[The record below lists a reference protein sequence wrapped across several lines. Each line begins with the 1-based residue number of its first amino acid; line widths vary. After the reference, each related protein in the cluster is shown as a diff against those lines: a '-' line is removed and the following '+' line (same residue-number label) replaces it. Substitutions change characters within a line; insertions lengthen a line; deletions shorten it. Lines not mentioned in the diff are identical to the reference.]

1 MIHLAI
7 KFVCLLGLLSGTSLL
22 TQARPQYVEPAIK
35 IGVFDSEGNPID
47 KPKVIVY
54 DSLHRFVKEE
64 VVNKTDFKGQ
74 IKKIEI
80 QNFGTYYLQFSKEG
94 YEPIEEVR
102 VTWKNDIVNRSPIV
116 KMKLLNASKSLSW
129 MWWGIG
135 AVMLL
140 MALQGYKIFRKKY
153 NNKNL

>member
-1 MIHLAI
+1 MINLAM
-7 KFVCLLGLLSGTSLL
+7 KFVCLLGFLLGFCPL
-22 TQARPQYVEPAIK
+22 TRALPQNAEPIIK
-35 IGVFDSEGNPID
+35 IGVFDLEGNPID

-54 DSLHRFVKEE
+54 DSLHQFVKEE

-102 VTWKNDIVNRSPIV
+102 VTWKNDMVNRSPIV
-116 KMKLLNASKSLSW
+116 KMKLLNANKSLSW
-129 MWWGIG
+129 MWWGIINSK
-135 AVMLL
+135 
-140 MALQGYKIFRKKY
+140 YKSDKVYFAIY
-153 NNKNL
+153 S

>member
-1 MIHLAI
+1 M
-7 KFVCLLGLLSGTSLL
+7 KFVCLLGFLLGFCPL
-22 TQARPQYVEPAIK
+22 TRALPQNAEPIIK
-35 IGVFDSEGNPID
+35 IGVFDLEGNPID

-54 DSLHRFVKEE
+54 DSLHQFVKEE
-64 VVNKTDFKGQ
+64 VVNKTDFNEQ

-102 VTWKNDIVNRSPIV
+102 VTWKNDMVNRSPIV

-140 MALQGYKIFRKKY
+140 MALQGYKIFRKKCC
-153 NNKNL
+153 KNT

>member
-1 MIHLAI
+1 M
-7 KFVCLLGLLSGTSLL
+7 
-22 TQARPQYVEPAIK
+22 
-35 IGVFDSEGNPID
+35 FDLEGNPID

-54 DSLHRFVKEE
+54 DSLHQFVKEE

-102 VTWKNDIVNRSPIV
+102 VTWKNDMVNRSPIV

-140 MALQGYKIFRKKY
+140 MALQGYKIFRKKCC
-153 NNKNL
+153 KNT

>member
-1 MIHLAI
+1 M
-7 KFVCLLGLLSGTSLL
+7 KFVCLLGFLLGFCPL
-22 TQARPQYVEPAIK
+22 TRALPQNAEPIIK
-35 IGVFDSEGNPID
+35 IGVFDLEGNPID

-54 DSLHRFVKEE
+54 DSLHQFVKEE

-80 QNFGTYYLQFSKEG
+80 QNFGTYHLQFSKDG

-102 VTWKNDIVNRSPIV
+102 VTWKNDMVNRSPIV

-140 MALQGYKIFRKKY
+140 MALQGYKIFRRKCC
-153 NNKNL
+153 KNT

>member
-1 MIHLAI
+1 M
-7 KFVCLLGLLSGTSLL
+7 KFVCLLGFLLGFCPL
-22 TQARPQYVEPAIK
+22 TRALPQNAEPIIK
-35 IGVFDSEGNPID
+35 IGVFDLEGKPND

-54 DSLHRFVKEE
+54 DSLHQFVKEE

-140 MALQGYKIFRKKY
+140 MALQGYKIFRKKCC
-153 NNKNL
+153 KNT

>member
-1 MIHLAI
+1 M
-7 KFVCLLGLLSGTSLL
+7 KFVCLLGFLLGFCPL
-22 TQARPQYVEPAIK
+22 TRALPQNAEPIIK
-35 IGVFDSEGNPID
+35 IGVFDLEGNPID

-54 DSLHRFVKEE
+54 DSLHQFVKEE

-102 VTWKNDIVNRSPIV
+102 VTWKNDMVNRSPIV

-129 MWWGIG
+129 MWWGIINSK
-135 AVMLL
+135 
-140 MALQGYKIFRKKY
+140 YKSDKVYFAIY
-153 NNKNL
+153 S

>member
-1 MIHLAI
+1 M
-7 KFVCLLGLLSGTSLL
+7 KFVCLLGFLLGFCPL
-22 TQARPQYVEPAIK
+22 TRALPQNAEPIIK
-35 IGVFDSEGNPID
+35 IGVFDLEGNPID

-54 DSLHRFVKEE
+54 DSLHQFVKEE

-80 QNFGTYYLQFSKEG
+80 QNYGTYYLQFSKEG

-102 VTWKNDIVNRSPIV
+102 VTWKNDMVNRSPIV
-116 KMKLLNASKSLSW
+116 KMKVLNASKSLSW

-140 MALQGYKIFRKKY
+140 MALQGYKIFRKKCC
-153 NNKNL
+153 KNT

>member
-22 TQARPQYVEPAIK
+22 TQAQPQYVEPAIK

-80 QNFGTYYLQFSKEG
+80 QNFGTYYLQFRKFVSLG
-94 YEPIEEVR
+94 
-102 VTWKNDIVNRSPIV
+102 
-116 KMKLLNASKSLSW
+116 KM
-129 MWWGIG
+129 I
-135 AVMLL
+135 
-140 MALQGYKIFRKKY
+140 
-153 NNKNL
+153 

>member
-102 VTWKNDIVNRSPIV
+102 VTWKNEGLTSMTYTLPLETAYWTLTRPVTWSSRAKRPV
-116 KMKLLNASKSLSW
+116 
-129 MWWGIG
+129 
-135 AVMLL
+135 
-140 MALQGYKIFRKKY
+140 
-153 NNKNL
+153 

>member
-35 IGVFDSEGNPID
+35 IGVFDSGGNPID

-54 DSLHRFVKEE
+54 DSLHWFVKEE
-64 VVNKTDFKGQ
+64 VVNKTDVNEQ

-80 QNFGTYYLQFSKEG
+80 QNFGTYYLQ
-94 YEPIEEVR
+94 
-102 VTWKNDIVNRSPIV
+102 
-116 KMKLLNASKSLSW
+116 
-129 MWWGIG
+129 
-135 AVMLL
+135 
-140 MALQGYKIFRKKY
+140 
-153 NNKNL
+153 

>member
-1 MIHLAI
+1 MNRTIGI
-7 KFVCLLGLLSGTSLL
+7 VCLLWFLCVVCL
-22 TQARPQYVEPAIK
+22 TTRAQTQNVEPIIK

-47 KPKVIVY
+47 KPRVIVY
-54 DSLHRFVKEE
+54 DSLHQFIKEE
-64 VVNKTDFKGQ
+64 IVNKTDFNGQ

-80 QNFGTYYLQFSKEG
+80 QNFGKYYLQFSKEG

>member
-1 MIHLAI
+1 MINLAM
-7 KFVCLLGLLSGTSLL
+7 KFVCLLGFLLGFCPL
-22 TQARPQYVEPAIK
+22 TRALPQNAEPIIK
-35 IGVFDSEGNPID
+35 IGVFDLEGNPID

-54 DSLHRFVKEE
+54 DSLHQFVKEE

-102 VTWKNDIVNRSPIV
+102 VTWKNDMVNRSPIV

-129 MWWGIG
+129 RWWVIV

-140 MALQGYKIFRKKY
+140 MALQGYKIFRKKCC
-153 NNKNL
+153 KNT

>member
-22 TQARPQYVEPAIK
+22 TQAQPQYVEPAIK

-47 KPKVIVY
+47 KP
-54 DSLHRFVKEE
+54 
-64 VVNKTDFKGQ
+64 
-74 IKKIEI
+74 KIEI

-102 VTWKNDIVNRSPIV
+102 VTWKNDMVNRSPIV

>member
-1 MIHLAI
+1 M
-7 KFVCLLGLLSGTSLL
+7 KFVCLLGFLLGFCPL
-22 TQARPQYVEPAIK
+22 TRALPQNAEPIIK
-35 IGVFDSEGNPID
+35 IGVFDLEGNPID

-54 DSLHRFVKEE
+54 DSLHQLVQEE

-102 VTWKNDIVNRSPIV
+102 VTWKNDMVNRSPIV

-140 MALQGYKIFRKKY
+140 MALQGYKIFRKKCC
-153 NNKNL
+153 KNT

>member
-1 MIHLAI
+1 M
-7 KFVCLLGLLSGTSLL
+7 KFVCLLGFLLGFCPL
-22 TQARPQYVEPAIK
+22 TRALPQNAEPIIK
-35 IGVFDSEGNPID
+35 IGVFDLEGNPID

-54 DSLHRFVKEE
+54 DSLHQFVKEE

-102 VTWKNDIVNRSPIV
+102 VTWKNDMVNRSPIV
-116 KMKLLNASKSLSW
+116 KMKLLNASKSL
-129 MWWGIG
+129 
-135 AVMLL
+135 
-140 MALQGYKIFRKKY
+140 
-153 NNKNL
+153 

>member
-1 MIHLAI
+1 MERII
-7 KFVCLLGLLSGTSLL
+7 S
-22 TQARPQYVEPAIK
+22 
-35 IGVFDSEGNPID
+35 N
-47 KPKVIVY
+47 
-54 DSLHRFVKEE
+54 
-64 VVNKTDFKGQ
+64 
-74 IKKIEI
+74 
-80 QNFGTYYLQFSKEG
+80 SKEG

-102 VTWKNDIVNRSPIV
+102 VTWKNDMVNRSPIV
-116 KMKLLNASKSLSW
+116 KMKLLNANKSLSW

>member
-22 TQARPQYVEPAIK
+22 TQAQPQYVEPAIK

-47 KPKVIVY
+47 KPN
-54 DSLHRFVKEE
+54 VKEE

-102 VTWKNDIVNRSPIV
+102 VTWKNDMVNRSPIV

-140 MALQGYKIFRKKY
+140 MALQGYKIFRK
-153 NNKNL
+153 

>member
-1 MIHLAI
+1 M
-7 KFVCLLGLLSGTSLL
+7 
-22 TQARPQYVEPAIK
+22 IK
-35 IGVFDSEGNPID
+35 IGVFDLEGNPID

-54 DSLHRFVKEE
+54 DSLHQFVKEE

-102 VTWKNDIVNRSPIV
+102 VTWKNDMVNRSPIV

-140 MALQGYKIFRKKY
+140 MALQGYKIFRKIVKTHEY
-153 NNKNL
+153 NYEINVLVKLFRRSLRVSKGPTTFSNR